1 MSNPNKSKSTIT
13 MAKQFE
19 DLVREVDP
27 DAASVE
33 ISDEVIDEPIK
44 VAEDE
49 FISIAGL
56 ASAGRE
62 KLLDALRAHAEKNKV
77 VEYVPPQ
84 PTERQMTQTQLEM
97 EAGRRA
103 IQRHSAMDANRPQ
116 PKRDASEGFTTPVF
130 RPASHVPN
138 LNSGDLGARNVK

>member
-1 MSNPNKSKSTIT
+1 MSNPNKSKVTLN

-27 DAASVE
+27 DAAPVE
-33 ISDEVIDEPIK
+33 IADEVIDEPIK
-44 VAEDE
+44 LGEDE

-62 KLLDALRAHAEKNKV
+62 KLLDALRAHAERTKIV
-77 VEYVPPQ
+77 DYVPPQ
-84 PTERQMTQTQLEM
+84 PTERQMTQTQLEQ

-103 IQRHSAMDANRPQ
+103 IARHA
-116 PKRDASEGFTTPVF
+116 GV
-130 RPASHVPN
+130 PA
-138 LNSGDLGARNVK
+138 R